1 MWARTWTKVKVM
13 KPTIIKR
20 WEKIR
25 FIRVWD
31 NN

>member
-1 MWARTWTKVKVM
+1 MWAETWTKMKAM

-20 WEKIR
+20 WEKTR